1 LTAPEFGYIIVYLG
15 AEMNYTLIKPNGTE
29 MKFYLRAV
37 AELYQ
42 KINGGRIVGV
52 PELKVVDTLAA

>member
-1 LTAPEFGYIIVYLG
+1 LTTPGFGYIIVYLG

-42 KINGGRIVGV
+42 QINGGRIVGV
-52 PELKVVDTLAA
+52 PELKLVDKLAA